1 MAFDVPDYGAE
12 FVERVTQR
20 VDCLISL
27 KLWDIQ
33 RDRYEA
39 WKNQFHSETERFFAA
54 CVLDSLIYRSKDQFN
69 AANDSL
75 YRGALV
81 ETLRPILQPRSDFAL
96 VDALKLGNDPGIRL
110 VPVIKANDPPTKSGP
125 LVLRRIQK
133 HLGINDAWTAW
144 PWNVNNLLTNNS
156 QIKAIVFVD
165 DFLGSGN
172 QIEKFLNMQQLPT
185 AHPNVRWIYAPA
197 MAAQEG
203 IDYLAPKFPQ
213 LTVVTAE
220 RLKSIHRFFSPE
232 NWQLLTEGKITA
244 DDARAFYD
252 QLLIAKQLS
261 FGGYEYGYSDMELCV
276 GFEHASPDNSLP
288 ILWHEDQSWHSLYDP
303 RT

>member
-96 VDALKLGNDPGIRL
+96 VDALRRAARDKIERGCEMVSAIRR
-110 VPVIKANDPPTKSGP
+110 ARD
-125 LVLRRIQK
+125 
-133 HLGINDAWTAW
+133 
-144 PWNVNNLLTNNS
+144 
-156 QIKAIVFVD
+156 
-165 DFLGSGN
+165 
-172 QIEKFLNMQQLPT
+172 
-185 AHPNVRWIYAPA
+185 
-197 MAAQEG
+197 QE
-203 IDYLAPKFPQ
+203 
-213 LTVVTAE
+213 E
-220 RLKSIHRFFSPE
+220 E
-232 NWQLLTEGKITA
+232 
-244 DDARAFYD
+244 
-252 QLLIAKQLS
+252 
-261 FGGYEYGYSDMELCV
+261 
-276 GFEHASPDNSLP
+276 
-288 ILWHEDQSWHSLYDP
+288 P
-303 RT
+303 RCQDV